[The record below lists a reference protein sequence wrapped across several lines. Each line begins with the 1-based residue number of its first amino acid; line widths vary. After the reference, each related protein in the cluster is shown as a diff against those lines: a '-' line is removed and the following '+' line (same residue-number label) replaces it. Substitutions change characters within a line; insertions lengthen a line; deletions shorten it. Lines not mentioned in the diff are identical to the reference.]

1 MNRRE
6 LPVWDFLKSKK
17 VPLGRNI
24 VDNGGKM
31 TILDE
36 EIKWFTDRGVH
47 ITPTY
52 SVKYGKGYDLNTGT
66 KAGCCVFMKDARLV
80 FIRGGQ
86 AFVIENDEDGFPPN
100 LFYEIRHQVR
110 LSVGVG
116 ETLSDNWEVLR

>member
-1 MNRRE
+1 M
-6 LPVWDFLKSKK
+6 
-17 VPLGRNI
+17 
-24 VDNGGKM
+24 DNGGKM

-66 KAGCCVFMKDARLV
+66 KDGCCVFMKDAHLV

-86 AFVIENDEDGFPPN
+86 DFVIENDEDGFPPK